1 MTTTRRTMMVVSD
14 LDGSLLD
21 HYSYS
26 FEQAWEEVSQLEQA
40 GIPLVLASSKTREE
54 ILQLRLELN
63 NRHPFIAE
71 NGAAVFIPVRYFPQ
85 QPDQTVRRDDYWV
98 HEMTLPREHWLEQL
112 AQLEHQFSGDF
123 DSFNSAG
130 VAGIMAM
137 TGLSEAQASAANQR
151 EYSEPVRWLGK
162 PEAEHIF
169 IHALETA
176 GATVQRGG
184 RFLSV
189 SGACDKGQ
197 ALIWLRSRY
206 QEASLTEAIEDL
218 AIGDGANDA
227 EMLEAATTALLV
239 RSPVHNFPSLRKT
252 HGVIRSSNFGPAG
265 WAEGVAQWLRDNN
278 IST

>member
-1 MTTTRRTMMVVSD
+1 MTATRLPMIVVSD

-26 FEQAWEEVSQLEQA
+26 FEHAWEEVSQLEQA

-54 ILQLRLELN
+54 ILQLRFELN
-63 NRHPFIAE
+63 NRHPFIVE

-85 QPDQTVRRDDYWV
+85 QPEQTVRRDDYWV

-112 AQLEHQFSGDF
+112 AQLEHQFHGDF

-137 TGLSEAQASAANQR
+137 TGLSEVQASAANQR

-162 PEAEHIF
+162 PAAEHLF
-169 IHALETA
+169 ISALEAA

-206 QEASLTEAIEDL
+206 QESSLTEAIEDL

-227 EMLEAATTALLV
+227 AMLDAATTALLV
-239 RSPVHNFPSLRKT
+239 RSPVHSFPSLTKT
-252 HGVIRSSNFGPAG
+252 HGVMRSSNFGPAG

>member
-1 MTTTRRTMMVVSD
+1 MTVKRRPMMVVSD

-26 FEQAWEEVSQLEQA
+26 FEQAWEEVSHLEQA

-63 NRHPFIAE
+63 NRHPFIVE

-85 QPDQTVRRDDYWV
+85 QPEQSVRRDDYWV
-98 HEMTLPREHWLEQL
+98 HEMTLPREHWLQQL

-123 DSFNSAG
+123 DSFDRAG

-137 TGLSEAQASAANQR
+137 TGLAEAQASAANQR
-151 EYSEPVRWLGK
+151 EYGEPVRWLGQ
-162 PEAEHIF
+162 PAAEQLF
-169 IHALETA
+169 INALQAA
-176 GATVQRGG
+176 GASVQRGG

-189 SGACDKGQ
+189 GGACDKGQ
-197 ALIWLRSRY
+197 ALIWLRTRY
-206 QEASLTEAIEDL
+206 QEAGPTEVVEDL

-227 EMLEAATTALLV
+227 AMLEAATTALLV
-239 RSPVHNFPSLRKT
+239 RSPVHDFPSLTKT
-252 HGVIRSSNFGPAG
+252 HGVMRSSNFGPAG
-265 WAEGVAQWLRDNN
+265 WAEGVAQWLLDNN
-278 IST
+278 ISK

>member
-1 MTTTRRTMMVVSD
+1 VTATRRPMMVVSD

-21 HYSYS
+21 HYSYG
-26 FEQAWEEVSQLEQA
+26 FEDAWEEVSQLEQA

-63 NRHPFIAE
+63 NRHPFIVE

-98 HEMTLPREHWLEQL
+98 YEMTLPRAHWLQQL
-112 AQLEHQFSGDF
+112 AQLEHQFAGDF

-130 VAGIMAM
+130 VNGIMAM
-137 TGLSEAQASAANQR
+137 TGLSKVQASAANQR
-151 EYSEPVRWLGK
+151 EYSEPVRWLGQ
-162 PEAEHIF
+162 PTAEHVF
-169 IHALETA
+169 INALQA
-176 GATVQRGG
+176 RGATVQRGG

-189 SGACDKGQ
+189 SGACDKGR
-197 ALIWLRSRY
+197 ALIWLRARY
-206 QEASLTEAIEDL
+206 QEASLTAAIEDL

-227 EMLEAATTALLV
+227 AMLEAATTALLV
-239 RSPVHNFPSLRKT
+239 RSPVHDFPSLTKT
-252 HGVIRSSNFGPAG
+252 HGVMRSSNFGPAG